1 MASYEIIVYAPG
13 APSRTVHLGTSE
25 AHMHSHLSAVEG
37 TLQATSA
44 SAHIEI
50 RQGRRSRWIFYH
62 DGVPTEVARFT
73 PEASE

>member
-25 AHMHSHLSAVEG
+25 ADMHSHLNAVEG

-44 SAHIEI
+44 NADIEI
-50 RQGRRSRWIFYH
+50 RKGRRSRWIFYR
-62 DGVPTEVARFT
+62 GGAPTEVARFT
-73 PEASE
+73 PEAIA